1 MQSTYRKHHSTDTIL
16 LLVIN
21 DILRRIDLP
30 PRCRISTPW
39 FSSGLWHY
47 WPYDSSGRKNRVLL
61 CFLKTD
67 TELVH
72 ILPWKPTGINN
83 YWRSSVH
90 SCALCYGVQQ
100 GSVLGPLLFT
110 LHVYAHDTQL
120 YIAFDPANQAP
131 SLTAFQICMDD
142 VMRLNTQNMLRSDAE
157 KTEVI
162 LFTPRFTK
170 TPNIEKLFFD
180 STVID
185 LTERVRDLGVILDK
199 NLRLIYHI
207 NETCRK
213 ETNAIRSIGRIR
225 KYLTNGNLKLLFNA
239 LVISRLNYCKSILYS
254 LPKQELDR
262 LQRTQTTAARLVT
275 ETKQYEV
282 INPALRELH
291 WLPVESRILFKTI
304 RITFKILYIY
314 SFFRSIG
321 RPSYKN
327 TIHHEVFVHPPSHF
341 LLYPLIRWTR
351 IFLLCICF
359 MEYSSRFS
367 LKCKLSFVL

>member
-1 MQSTYRKHHSTDTIL
+1 M
-16 LLVIN
+16 
-21 DILRRIDLP
+21 
-30 PRCRISTPW
+30 
-39 FSSGLWHY
+39 
-47 WPYDSSGRKNRVLL
+47 
-61 CFLKTD
+61 
-67 TELVH
+67 
-72 ILPWKPTGINN
+72 
-83 YWRSSVH
+83 
-90 SCALCYGVQQ
+90 CYGVQQ

-162 LFTPRFTK
+162 LLTPRFTK

-180 STVID
+180 RTVID

-199 NLRLIYHI
+199 NLRLVYHI

-262 LQRTQTTAARLVT
+262 LQRIQTTAARLVT
-275 ETKQYEV
+275 QTKQYELT
-282 INPALRELH
+282 NPALRELH
-291 WLPVESRILFKTI
+291 WLPVESRIIFKTI
-304 RITFKILYIY
+304 RITFKILYGH
-314 SFFRSIG
+314 FF
-321 RPSYKN
+321 
-327 TIHHEVFVHPPSHF
+327 VLFVVPV
-341 LLYPLIRWTR
+341 TR
-351 IFLLCICF
+351 IPSTTK
-359 MEYSSRFS
+359 SSSILQVTFYCPHSYGERAFS
-367 LKCKLSFVL
+367 FCASALWNTLPNSL

>member
-1 MQSTYRKHHSTDTIL
+1 MPTTQPAYRKHYSTDTIL
-16 LLVIN
+16 LCVIN
-21 DILRRIDLP
+21 DILRTIDRP

-39 FSSGLWHY
+39 IISSLWRH
-47 WPYDSSGRKNRVLL
+47 WPYDSSGRKTRVLI

-72 ILPWKPTGINN
+72 ILPWKPTGVNN

-110 LHVYAHDTQL
+110 LHTQL
-120 YIAFDPANQAP
+120 YIAIDPANQAP
-131 SLTAFQICMDD
+131 SLTAFQICMND

-162 LFTPRFTK
+162 LFTSRFTK

-185 LTERVRDLGVILDK
+185 LTERVRDLGIILDK
-199 NLRLIYHI
+199 KLRLIYHI

-239 LVISRLNYCKSILYS
+239 LVILRLNYCKSILYS

-262 LQRTQTTAARLVT
+262 LQRIQNTAAGLIT
-275 ETKQYEV
+275 ETKQYEL

-291 WLPVESRILFKTI
+291 WLPVESRLIFKVILIIFKIPQGKIATNKQKKTI
-304 RITFKILYIY
+304 EL
-314 SFFRSIG
+314 
-321 RPSYKN
+321 
-327 TIHHEVFVHPPSHF
+327 VHNSA
-341 LLYPLIRWTR
+341 
-351 IFLLCICF
+351 
-359 MEYSSRFS
+359 
-367 LKCKLSFVL
+367 

>member
-1 MQSTYRKHHSTDTIL
+1 MQSTYRKHHSTDTIS

-254 LPKQELDR
+254 LPKQNWTDFKELKP
-262 LQRTQTTAARLVT
+262 LQRALLLKLNNMKSSTLLFENYTGCQLNHVYYSKLFVLLLRFFTFIHFFVLLV
-275 ETKQYEV
+275 V
-282 INPALRELH
+282 
-291 WLPVESRILFKTI
+291 PV
-304 RITFKILYIY
+304 
-314 SFFRSIG
+314 
-321 RPSYKN
+321 
-327 TIHHEVFVHPPSHF
+327 
-341 LLYPLIRWTR
+341 TR
-351 IFLLCICF
+351 IPSTTK
-359 MEYSSRFS
+359 SSSILQVTFYCPHSYGERAFS
-367 LKCKLSFVL
+367 FCASALWNTLPDSL

>member
-1 MQSTYRKHHSTDTIL
+1 MYNFMPTTQSAYRKHYSTDTIL
-16 LLVIN
+16 LCVIN
-21 DILRRIDLP
+21 DILRTIDRP

-39 FSSGLWHY
+39 IISSLWRH
-47 WPYDSSGRKNRVLL
+47 WPYDSSGRKTRVLI

-67 TELVH
+67 NELVH
-72 ILPWKPTGINN
+72 ILPWKPTGVNN

-110 LHVYAHDTQL
+110 LHTQL
-120 YIAFDPANQAP
+120 YIAIDPANQAP
-131 SLTAFQICMDD
+131 SLTAFQICMND

-162 LFTPRFTK
+162 LFTSRFTK

-213 ETNAIRSIGRIR
+213 ETIGSIGRIR
-225 KYLTNGNLKLLFNA
+225 KCLTNGNLKLLFNA
-239 LVISRLNYCKSILYS
+239 LVILRLNYCKSILYS

-262 LQRTQTTAARLVT
+262 LQRIQNTAAGLIT
-275 ETKQYEV
+275 ETKQYEL

-291 WLPVESRILFKTI
+291 WLPVESRSIFKVILIIFKIPQGKIATNKQKKTI
-304 RITFKILYIY
+304 EL
-314 SFFRSIG
+314 
-321 RPSYKN
+321 
-327 TIHHEVFVHPPSHF
+327 VHNSA
-341 LLYPLIRWTR
+341 
-351 IFLLCICF
+351 
-359 MEYSSRFS
+359 
-367 LKCKLSFVL
+367 

>member
-1 MQSTYRKHHSTDTIL
+1 M
-16 LLVIN
+16 
-21 DILRRIDLP
+21 
-30 PRCRISTPW
+30 
-39 FSSGLWHY
+39 
-47 WPYDSSGRKNRVLL
+47 
-61 CFLKTD
+61 
-67 TELVH
+67 
-72 ILPWKPTGINN
+72 
-83 YWRSSVH
+83 
-90 SCALCYGVQQ
+90 
-100 GSVLGPLLFT
+100 LGPLLFT

-225 KYLTNGNLKLLFNA
+225 KYLTNRNLKLLFNA

-341 LLYPLIRWTR
+341 LLYPLIR
-351 IFLLCICF
+351 
-359 MEYSSRFS
+359 
-367 LKCKLSFVL
+367 